1 MSARRVVAS
10 DSVPRFPRHVQFR
23 FDETR
28 RQWIVLAPERVLF
41 PDEIA
46 VHVLQHCDGTAT
58 VGEIA
63 TALARTF
70 SAPVDTVHADILEM
84 LQSLADKNVIVT

>member
-1 MSARRVVAS
+1 MSQRRIVVS

-28 RQWIVLAPERVLF
+28 GRWIVLAPERVLF

-46 VHVLQHCDGTAT
+46 VAILQRCDGAAT
-58 VGEIA
+58 VREIA
-63 TALARTF
+63 SALAREF
-70 SAPVDTVHADILEM
+70 RAPVDTVRDDVIDM
-84 LQSLADKNVIVT
+84 LQTLADKGVIAT